1 VVKNKKPSRRRTL
14 VLERETITHLT
25 EEALRTA
32 AGGNAIIGGGDDSI
46 SFCRP
51 CGPPPG

>member
-1 VVKNKKPSRRRTL
+1 MLKNKKPNKRRAL
-14 VLERETITHLT
+14 VLKRETITHLT
-25 EEALRTA
+25 DEALKTA
-32 AGGNAIIGGGDDSI
+32 AGGVNDDSI